1 MPDQPTTRFNPE
13 AQSLWDHVTH
23 RWNLARDHDAA
34 AIRPLLHPAS
44 VGWDMNSPLPHDREA
59 AVQSVAGD
67 SPRVIEHTLKPL
79 SVRVYDHSVGVAH
92 DTYTATRGAEGSGA
106 RQITGKWSEV
116 YLGRN
121 GTWLMISVSGKP
133 DVDADQER
141 NS

>member
-1 MPDQPTTRFNPE
+1 
-13 AQSLWDHVTH
+13 
-23 RWNLARDHDAA
+23 
-34 AIRPLLHPAS
+34 
-44 VGWDMNSPLPHDREA
+44 MNNPLPHDREA
-59 AVQSVAGD
+59 AVQSVASD

>member
-1 MPDQPTTRFNPE
+1 
-13 AQSLWDHVTH
+13 
-23 RWNLARDHDAA
+23 
-34 AIRPLLHPAS
+34 
-44 VGWDMNSPLPHDREA
+44 MNNPLPHDREA

-67 SPRVIEHTLKPL
+67 SPRVIEHTPKPL
-79 SVRVYDHSVGVAH
+79 SVRVYDHSVGVAL
-92 DTYTATRGAEGSGA
+92 DTYTATRAAEGSGT
-106 RQITGKWSEV
+106 RRITGKWSAV